1 MSGATPYRLIISGG
15 GTGGH
20 IFPAVAIAN
29 EFKERHPDTEFLFVG
44 AEGRMEMTRVPEAGY
59 KIVGLWISGLQRKIT
74 LSNLLFPVKVIA
86 SYFKARGIVKEFRP
100 HAVIGTGGYAS
111 GPMMMAA
118 TRQGIPSLIQEQ
130 NSFAGLTNKQV
141 AEKATRICVAYDG
154 MDKYFPKNK
163 IVLTGNPVRKD
174 ILSVAAKRD
183 RALAHFGF
191 APNVK
196 TLLIVGGSLG
206 ARTINE
212 SIIQGID
219 KLSASGFQLIWQT
232 GKGYY
237 EAYKARL
244 EKHDLHRIRV
254 QDFVK
259 EMDLAYAAAD
269 VVISRAGAIAVSEI
283 CIAGKP
289 VILVPSPNVAEDHQT
304 KNAQALVSKD
314 AAVLVKDVDAA
325 AKLVDAALS
334 LMNDQSRCS
343 ILSTNILKLARPDAT
358 SAIVN
363 EIEGMIQNTQ
373 RSVAD
378 TRETN
383 RISNKGTDS
392 QLNATGLIPVPVN
405 VKR

>member
-1 MSGATPYRLIISGG
+1 MSGASTYRLIISGG

-29 EFKERHPDTEFLFVG
+29 EFKERHPDAEILFVG

-59 KIVGLWISGLQRKIT
+59 KIVGLWISGLQRRLT
-74 LSNLLFPVKVIA
+74 WSNLLFPFKLIS
-86 SYFKARGIVKEFRP
+86 SYFKARRIVKDFRP

-130 NSFAGLTNKQV
+130 NSYAGLTNKQV
-141 AEKATRICVAYDG
+141 AGKATCICVAYDG
-154 MDKYFPKNK
+154 MDKYFPKDK

-174 ILSVAAKRD
+174 ILTVALKRE

-191 APNVK
+191 DSKVK

-219 KLSASGFQLIWQT
+219 KLAASGFQLIWQT

-237 EAYKARL
+237 DTYKARL
-244 EKHDLHRIRV
+244 DKHDLRRIRV

-304 KNAQALVSKD
+304 KNAQALASKD
-314 AAVLVKDVDAA
+314 AAVLVKDFDAA
-325 AKLVDAALS
+325 ITLVDTALS
-334 LMNDQSRCS
+334 LMQDGARCAS
-343 ILSTNILKLARPDAT
+343 LTASILKLARPDAT
-358 SAIVN
+358 AAIVN
-363 EIEGMIQNTQ
+363 EIELMIRNEH
-373 RSVAD
+373 RRAVGVSAAGRPAD
-378 TRETN
+378 N
-383 RISNKGTDS
+383 DS
-392 QLNATGLIPVPVN
+392 DEQLNATGLIPVPVN
-405 VKR
+405 R

>member
-1 MSGATPYRLIISGG
+1 MSTSLPYRLIISGG

-29 EFKERHPDTEFLFVG
+29 EFRERHPDTDILFVG

-59 KIVGLWISGLQRKIT
+59 KIVGLWISGLQRKLT
-74 LSNLLFPVKVIA
+74 FSNLLFPVKVIA
-86 SYFKARGIVKEFRP
+86 SYFKARRIIKEFRP
-100 HAVIGTGGYAS
+100 NAVIGTGGYAS
-111 GPMMMAA
+111 GPMMIAA

-141 AEKATRICVAYDG
+141 AERATCICVAYEG
-154 MDKYFPKNK
+154 MDKFFPRHK
-163 IVLTGNPVRKD
+163 IVITGNPVRKD
-174 ILSVAAKRD
+174 ILTVASKRE
-183 RALAHFGF
+183 RAIAHFGF
-191 APNVK
+191 EPGIR

-219 KLSASGFQLIWQT
+219 KLAASGFQLIWQT

-237 EAYKARL
+237 DAYKARL
-244 EKHDLHRIRV
+244 DKHDLRRIRV

-314 AAVLVKDVDAA
+314 AALLVKDVDAA
-325 AKLVDAALS
+325 SQLVDRALS
-334 LMNDQSRCS
+334 LMNDPDQCAV
-343 ILSTNILKLARPDAT
+343 LSANILKLARPDAT
-358 SAIVN
+358 AAIVN
-363 EIEGMIQNTQ
+363 EIEGMIRNAERRAVGAGSGAQAGTEK
-373 RSVAD
+373 
-378 TRETN
+378 ET
-383 RISNKGTDS
+383 K
-392 QLNATGLIPVPVN
+392 LNATALAPMPVN
-405 VKR
+405 R